1 MGRAELTDEKSRS
14 RSAAVSQVGSGALCG
29 PFVSTSCQQN
39 LGLLAQYRLPAVQ
52 TTGLANRILIFF
64 WNNTLASKKHA
75 ISRRINATYF

>member
-52 TTGLANRILIFF
+52 TTGLTNRILIFF
-64 WNNTLASKKHA
+64 GIIHWPQKSML
-75 ISRRINATYF
+75 YLVG